1 MKKLCSDIAYRLLY
15 GVTYLVSLLPYRVL
29 YILSD
34 LSFLLV
40 YYVVRYRR
48 KVVARN
54 LATAFPGQY
63 EGNRRT
69 EKRFY
74 HWLCDYFFE
83 TMKLLSVKPETLL
96 RHIEYRNLDQVE
108 EAFDR
113 GKSCAAMAGHYCN
126 WEYLTSMS
134 LPMKRWKGKFS
145 FGLIY
150 HPLSN
155 KAFDR
160 LFIDIREHN
169 HGTCVP
175 KKDILRKLVELKK
188 EQRLSYFGY
197 ILDQSPKWENIHLW
211 LPFLNH
217 DTPVFT
223 GAERIIRK
231 MQNAVFYMR
240 MERPCRGKYIC
251 TFDLMPDQPLS
262 LAEHE
267 LTRRYFEMLEADIRR
282 APEFYLWTHD
292 RWKRTHEEF
301 NRLIAEGKLKAR

>member
-34 LSFLLV
+34 LTFLLV

-83 TMKLLSVKPETLL
+83 TMKLLSAKPETVL
-96 RHIEYRNLDQVE
+96 RHIEYRNLDLVE
-108 EAFDR
+108 ESFDR
-113 GKSCAAMAGHYCN
+113 GKSCAAMVGHYCN

-134 LPMKRWKGKFS
+134 LPMKRWKGKFT

-169 HGTCVP
+169 QGTCVP
-175 KKDILRKLVELKK
+175 KKDILRKK

-231 MQNAVFYMR
+231 MENVVLYMR
-240 MERPCRGKYIC
+240 MERPYRGKYVC
-251 TFDLMPDQPLS
+251 TFELLTDQPLS
-262 LAEHE
+262 LAENE

>member
-1 MKKLCSDIAYRLLY
+1 MKKLCSDITYRLLY
-15 GVTYLVSLLPYRVL
+15 GVTYLVSLLPYKAL
-29 YILSD
+29 YVLSD
-34 LSFLLV
+34 LTFLLV
-40 YYVVRYRR
+40 YHVIRYRR

-54 LATAFPGQY
+54 LASAFPNGD
-63 EGNRRT
+63 NRRT

-96 RHIEYRNLDQVE
+96 RHIEFRNLDQVE
-108 EAFDR
+108 AYFDR
-113 GKSCAAMAGHYCN
+113 GKSCAAMLGHYCN

-134 LPMKRWKGKFS
+134 LPMKRWKGKF
-145 FGLIY
+145 FLGLIY

-169 HGTCVP
+169 QGTCVP

-231 MQNAVFYMR
+231 MQNVVFYMR
-240 MERPCRGKYIC
+240 MERPCRGKYVC
-251 TFDLMPDQPLS
+251 TFEMMTDQPLS
-262 LAEHE
+262 LAENE

-292 RWKRTHEEF
+292 RWKRTHEAY
-301 NRLIAEGKLKAR
+301 NQLIAEGKLKAH

>member
-251 TFDLMPDQPLS
+251 TFELS
-262 LAEHE
+262 LAENE